1 MVKNIKELFIKI
13 NKNFNKNYGLKKLIP
28 IINDYNGN
36 DWKKYVN
43 FEENKYFRNS
53 IFKNDNIEIVIISWN
68 NSQYSGFHNHP
79 EYGCILKVLDGEII
93 EQTTINNIYHNNI
106 LKKNSIGFQ
115 QGKFGIHNI
124 INKNNKSVSLHVYS
138 PPINLS

>member
-1 MVKNIKELFIKI
+1 MINNLQILFTKI
-13 NKNFNKNYGLKKLIP
+13 NKNFNKDIGLKKLIP
-28 IINDYNGN
+28 LVKNYNGN

-43 FEENKYFRNS
+43 FDDNKYFRNS

-93 EQTTINNIYHNNI
+93 EQTTNNNIYYNNI

-115 QGKFGIHNI
+115 QGESGIHNI

-138 PPINLS
+138 PPNNLS